1 MWNLCELCQRYKDA
15 KRKKNSN
22 TQKVSLFSC
31 LQKDV
36 SSEENDPTYFLENNI
51 VRCGHGKHKTHN
63 LEIWAFK
70 LLLYFCSFH
79 DLVTSVGKFKD
90 PSSGM
95 QEVAKEAHLA
105 MRSNS

>member
-1 MWNLCELCQRYKDA
+1 MEFLRILSKIQSA
-15 KRKKNSN
+15 KFHTRRK
-22 TQKVSLFSC
+22 LAC
-31 LQKDV
+31 LQKDD
-36 SSEENDPTYFLENNI
+36 SSEENYPSYFLENNI
-51 VRCGHGKHKTHN
+51 VRCGHGKHKNHN